1 MKVSKS
7 SADTMFPFNTPT
19 GSMSC
24 GAVEPGSASS
34 HSQESFN
41 DFECVPESKVHD
53 ASVASAT
60 HYF

>member
-1 MKVSKS
+1 
-7 SADTMFPFNTPT
+7 MFPFNTPT

-41 DFECVPESKVHD
+41 DFECVPETKAHD
-53 ASVASAT
+53 SSIASAA

>member
-19 GSMSC
+19 GSMCC
-24 GAVEPGSASS
+24 GAAEPGAASP

-41 DFECVPESKVHD
+41 DFECVPESKAHD
-53 ASVASAT
+53 ASVASAV